1 MTRDRKPSSKSAR
14 PAAKA
19 AATTKPGARTGARP
33 TGARPVTRSGKSTS
47 DATPGTGSVGRD
59 GKLHILPGSV
69 RKPKTDSRPKPA
81 SRRRS
86 DTETEQAA
94 EAAQA
99 SAGAP
104 TGRTSTGRPSASRS
118 SAGSGSAS
126 ASRPGANGKRPNP
139 PRQRGPQLDSPPSG
153 ATFRDRDGKTH
164 SFPDSALKRIAA
176 QVLTERSK
184 RWRYRPFGFPIF
196 SASGSE
202 QELHFDFYVYD
213 NMDSIFKL
221 IMLVP
226 RESRELWDR
235 VGRFK
240 QQYPMYHYELWTPE
254 HLAKIM
260 GPNGKLGW

>member
-1 MTRDRKPSSKSAR
+1 MTRDRKPTSKSAR
-14 PAAKA
+14 PAGK
-19 AATTKPGARTGARP
+19 AATTKPGAKTAARP
-33 TGARPVTRSGKSTS
+33 ASRSARSTPGA
-47 DATPGTGSVGRD
+47 ATPGTGSVGRD

-81 SRRRS
+81 SRRRADA
-86 DTETEQAA
+86 DTELAA
-94 EAAQA
+94 ETGQAPAAA
-99 SAGAP
+99 
-104 TGRTSTGRPSASRS
+104 RPSSSRS
-118 SAGSGSAS
+118 PASG
-126 ASRPGANGKRPNP
+126 SRPGANGKRPNP
-139 PRQRGPQLDSPPSG
+139 ARQRGPQLDSPPSG

-254 HLAKIM
+254 HLAKVM